1 MSFSRVSSLNHLTST
16 ATTRYTTW
24 LIGCSCSATQHTRG
38 MATEKQSE
46 FNFYPTA
53 FVGFFLA
60 SNFNLLFH
68 FQSFVVLYLWNY
80 EVLTQMNATKNIK
93 KITSSMKMVSAAK
106 LKGDETR
113 LAAAI
118 PFNQWSYKIYSEPS
132 FLVDATFEELPEKCL
147 IVPFTSDKGLCGGIN
162 SFISRGVRDMIK
174 KMGEQGKTADV
185 MVIGEKGRSQ
195 MRRNLGD
202 QITRSATDVVSPGT
216 YALASALSTELIAA
230 GVEDYDA
237 VVMVYNSFK
246 NAAVYEQKYKIIT
259 PLQAGEDG
267 AEILPE
273 YDFDSDK
280 AESMTDLYEFILSTQ
295 LYHCFM
301 DGAAAEQSARMT
313 AMENASNNAN
323 EMIDTLTLQYN
334 RARQARIT
342 TELIEIISG
351 ASAIEA

>member
-1 MSFSRVSSLNHLTST
+1 MTTLRSFVRKAGPRVT
-16 ATTRYTTW
+16 AV
-24 LIGCSCSATQHTRG
+24 ATQQIRG
-38 MATEKQSE
+38 MATEKQIFMQINS
-46 FNFYPTA
+46 
-53 FVGFFLA
+53 
-60 SNFNLLFH
+60 
-68 FQSFVVLYLWNY
+68 
-80 EVLTQMNATKNIK
+80 TKNIK

-118 PFNQWSYKIYSEPS
+118 PFNQWSYKIYSEPT
-132 FLVDATFEELPEKCL
+132 LLEDATFEELPEKCL

-162 SFISRGVRDMIK
+162 SFISRGTRDVIK
-174 KMGEQGKTADV
+174 KMDAQGKTADI

-195 MRRNLGD
+195 MRRYLCDN
-202 QITRSATDVVSPGT
+202 ITRSATEVVSPGT
-216 YALASALSTELIAA
+216 YALASALSTELIAS

-237 VVMVYNSFK
+237 VVMVYNSYK
-246 NAAVYEQKYKIIT
+246 NAAVYEQKYKVIT
-259 PLQAGEDG
+259 PLRTGEDG
-267 AEILPE
+267 AEVLPE

-280 AESMTDLYEFILSTQ
+280 AESMTEIYEFILSTQ

-323 EMIDTLTLQYN
+323 EMIDSLTLKYN

-351 ASAIEA
+351 ASAIEG

>member
-1 MSFSRVSSLNHLTST
+1 
-16 ATTRYTTW
+16 
-24 LIGCSCSATQHTRG
+24 
-38 MATEKQSE
+38 
-46 FNFYPTA
+46 
-53 FVGFFLA
+53 
-60 SNFNLLFH
+60 
-68 FQSFVVLYLWNY
+68 
-80 EVLTQMNATKNIK
+80 
-93 KITSSMKMVSAAK
+93 MKMVSAAK

-118 PFNQWSYKIYSEPS
+118 PFNSWTTALCAEPKE
-132 FLVDATFEELPEKCL
+132 LEDATYEELPQKTL

-162 SFISRGVRDMIK
+162 SFISRGTRDMIK
-174 KMGEQGKTADV
+174 KISEQGKNADV

-195 MRRNLGD
+195 MRRSIGH

-230 GVEDYDA
+230 GAEDYDA
-237 VVMVYNSFK
+237 IVMVYNSFK

-267 AEILPE
+267 SEILPE
-273 YDFDSDK
+273 YDFDADK

-342 TELIEIISG
+342 TELIEIISR